1 MDNRPT
7 EDQKLQFEEIEN
19 VEQENLNSEMNSSLN
34 KMQNEVFP
42 TNIKV
47 QYPLAIYSIF
57 GPSPIYKIE
66 YQLSDNTTGFIYRK
80 IEDVLALRDS
90 I

>member
-7 EDQKLQFEEIEN
+7 EDQKLQFDEIEN
-19 VEQENLNSEMNSSLN
+19 VEQENLNSEMNSSIN

-47 QYPLAIYSIF
+47 
-57 GPSPIYKIE
+57 
-66 YQLSDNTTGFIYRK
+66 
-80 IEDVLALRDS
+80 
-90 I
+90 